1 MILPAGQLV
10 CLCCSTAKH
19 YSAFPFQSYQH
30 CAVWHS
36 ITKLKSWQGL
46 FGNTIKCHVNWAK
59 LRFMYNKPSS
69 DIIFAERLGYI
80 FFVIGICNAPHCP
93 VRGSSTRIQTVEV
106 VVMAAMVPIGMDFWA
121 SRRSP
126 ERLEPA
132 MIPGKVRCQ
141 TTIFKVREIRDVAD
155 ATDSDLS
162 YNPVCLSTQI

>member
-1 MILPAGQLV
+1 
-10 CLCCSTAKH
+10 
-19 YSAFPFQSYQH
+19 
-30 CAVWHS
+30 
-36 ITKLKSWQGL
+36 
-46 FGNTIKCHVNWAK
+46 
-59 LRFMYNKPSS
+59 
-69 DIIFAERLGYI
+69 
-80 FFVIGICNAPHCP
+80 
-93 VRGSSTRIQTVEV
+93 
-106 VVMAAMVPIGMDFWA
+106 MAAMVPIGMDFWA